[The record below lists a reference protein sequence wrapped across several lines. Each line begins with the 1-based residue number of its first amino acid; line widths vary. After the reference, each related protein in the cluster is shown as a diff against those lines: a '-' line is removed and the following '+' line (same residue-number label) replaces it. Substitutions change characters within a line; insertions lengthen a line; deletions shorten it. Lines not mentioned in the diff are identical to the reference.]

1 MKLPS
6 PLDLASIIREL
17 GVGCMLYKVD
27 LSRAY
32 RQLRSDPLDWP
43 FLGVKWEDQCFI
55 DIAIPFGL
63 RHCASACQ
71 RVSEAAAKVAKERFD
86 GRTEAY
92 VDDTAGAALPAVAMS
107 HYVGL
112 LTTLNELGLE
122 TVAGKCEP
130 PATGMLWVGV
140 WFDSIRMI
148 MAIDPDRVRE
158 AIEECE
164 AFLLAVTVTLHR
176 MQKLMG
182 KLFHAAKCT
191 HSARAFMARM
201 LDLLREAAS
210 RHIVSISEGARADA
224 RWLRTFLGGFNGVT
238 RIKPGEPEITASVDS
253 CLSGGGGECA
263 GLGFYAVEYPE
274 YIQVLGLAIASL
286 ECFNLLMALRLWA
299 RAWAGKHVKVFC
311 DNWATVCS
319 LGSCKAEDPIIRAA
333 LREVWMITAREDIQ
347 LSVEHRPGAEMVV
360 ADMLSR
366 AHLSREGAQK
376 LSEYQKGSGETRLRV
391 SSSVLMPP
399 IAL

>member
-1 MKLPS
+1 MTRPKRNSADLRVILDLSFPAEASVNGGIPRGELDGANFKMKLPS

-63 RHCASACQ
+63 RHGASACQ
-71 RVSEAAAKVAKERFD
+71 RGSEAVAKVAKERFD
-86 GRTEAY
+86 IRTEAY

-122 TVAGKCEP
+122 TAAGKCEP

-148 MAIDPDRVRE
+148 MAIDPDRVKE

-191 HSARAFMARM
+191 HSARP
-201 LDLLREAAS
+201 L
-210 RHIVSISEGARADA
+210 
-224 RWLRTFLGGFNGVT
+224 
-238 RIKPGEPEITASVDS
+238 
-253 CLSGGGGECA
+253 
-263 GLGFYAVEYPE
+263 
-274 YIQVLGLAIASL
+274 
-286 ECFNLLMALRLWA
+286 
-299 RAWAGKHVKVFC
+299 
-311 DNWATVCS
+311 
-319 LGSCKAEDPIIRAA
+319 
-333 LREVWMITAREDIQ
+333 
-347 LSVEHRPGAEMVV
+347 
-360 ADMLSR
+360 
-366 AHLSREGAQK
+366 
-376 LSEYQKGSGETRLRV
+376 
-391 SSSVLMPP
+391 
-399 IAL
+399 